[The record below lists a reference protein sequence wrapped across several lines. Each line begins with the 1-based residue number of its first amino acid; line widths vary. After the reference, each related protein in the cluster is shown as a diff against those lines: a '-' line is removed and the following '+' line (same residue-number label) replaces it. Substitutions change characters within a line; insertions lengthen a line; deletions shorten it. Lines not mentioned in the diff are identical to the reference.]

1 MDLSVDY
8 KVLIDTLRSKG
19 DLAAVP
25 ERPVTVLVR
34 RAANRGLDTWQLAPL
49 SATLLRLCDGRRSVT
64 EVVQAFNGVG
74 ESIVDVSPEHAC
86 WFGLGQLRD
95 QGFISFSTNPLPTT
109 IPDQPPVQMPLP
121 VALGVRTSQQP

>member
-8 KVLIDTLRSKG
+8 KVLIDTLRSQG
-19 DLAAVP
+19 DLAGVP
-25 ERPVTVLVR
+25 ERRVTVLVR

-49 SATLLRLCDGRRSVT
+49 SATLLRLCDGRRNVT
-64 EVVQAFNGVG
+64 AVLQAFNGVG
-74 ESIVDVSPEHAC
+74 ESILDVSPAQAC

-95 QGFISFSTNPLPTT
+95 QGFISFSANPLPTT
-109 IPDQPPVQMPLP
+109 ITDLAPVQVPLP